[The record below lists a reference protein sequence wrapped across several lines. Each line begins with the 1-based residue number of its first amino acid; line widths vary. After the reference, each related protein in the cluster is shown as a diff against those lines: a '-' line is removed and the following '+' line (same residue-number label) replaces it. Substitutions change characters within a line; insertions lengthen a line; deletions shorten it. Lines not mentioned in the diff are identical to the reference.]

1 MRKYLSLSLFI
12 GLTWGQNST
21 SIKSREVNNESIT
34 KDYDI
39 LNKHNFTIGFLDDRN
54 GFSILGYTRNLKQK
68 SSDEYF
74 IGAGTM
80 IMVILATIG
89 YQYYYIRSKLSISS
103 VFLVKLLF
111 ILEGQDLCLLPL

>member
-1 MRKYLSLSLFI
+1 MRKYISLLLFI
-12 GLTWGQNST
+12 VLNWGKNAT

-34 KDYDI
+34 KEYNI
-39 LNKHNFTIGFLDDRN
+39 LNKYNFTIGFLDDRN

-80 IMVILATIG
+80 IMGI
-89 YQYYYIRSKLSISS
+89 
-103 VFLVKLLF
+103 
-111 ILEGQDLCLLPL
+111 

>member
-1 MRKYLSLSLFI
+1 MRKYLSLLLCI

-54 GFSILGYTRNLKQK
+54 GFSILGYTRNLKQT

-80 IMVILATIG
+80 IMGISATIG

-111 ILEGQDLCLLPL
+111 ILEGLDLCLLPL

>member
-12 GLTWGQNST
+12 GLTWGQIFT
-21 SIKSREVNNESIT
+21 FIKSKEVNNESIT
-34 KDYDI
+34 KEYNI

-80 IMVILATIG
+80 IMGILATIG